1 MDSAQAARIYIASSK
16 TRNPFYQPLVAR
28 MRAVPYRVHDW
39 SDPPFRWEDIDRNYQ
54 SWTIARHVAELRD
67 PASPARL
74 HYQAYCKAIVQCDV
88 FALLLP
94 AGTDAR
100 QAGDRLLC
108 RWSPAA
114 RTHPLPVLAV
124 HRERRR
130 THGRGSRGAH
140 RPRVLLPAEPITPQ
154 YRGKCRELTSCVSTR
169 ST

>member
-94 AGTDAR
+94 AGTDAHGE
-100 QAGDRLLC
+100 AVMASMLGKPVIVCFADGRL
-108 RWSPAA
+108 
-114 RTHPLPVLAV
+114 
-124 HRERRR
+124 
-130 THGRGSRGAH
+130 
-140 RPRVLLPAEPITPQ
+140 Q
-154 YRGKCRELTSCVSTR
+154 RELIHCRFWLFTESVDELMAAVAAVLTDPESYYRQNPSLLNTEANVG
-169 ST
+169 S